1 MINNFRKLINLHST
15 LPKMKKVKL
24 YLLSTLIVG
33 LLWSFTST
41 DDVPSPQ
48 SLMVTL
54 TGYRNA
60 ENKLKCKLYYMTTLP
75 EDASFIK
82 KIHLKLE
89 KRVSATEKKIISD
102 IVIPNDWEA
111 AKEVKDVVSYYTT
124 RNILYIGIGE
134 YDLLRKYEC
143 KISFIDSDGN
153 ESRAAVYRK

>member
-1 MINNFRKLINLHST
+1 
-15 LPKMKKVKL
+15 MKKIKKF
-24 YLLSTLIVG
+24 LLSTLVVSM
-33 LLWSFTST
+33 LASFIPV
-41 DDVPSPQ
+41 DHVPSPQ

-60 ENKLKCKLYYMTTLP
+60 DNKLKCKLYYMTTLP

-89 KRVSATEKKIISD
+89 QPVDGVDKKIVSD

-111 AKEVKDVVSYYTT
+111 AKGIEGVVSYYTT

-134 YDLLRKYEC
+134 FDLLRKYEC
-143 KISFIDSDGN
+143 KISFSDAKGN
-153 ESRAAVYRK
+153 ESRAAVYKK